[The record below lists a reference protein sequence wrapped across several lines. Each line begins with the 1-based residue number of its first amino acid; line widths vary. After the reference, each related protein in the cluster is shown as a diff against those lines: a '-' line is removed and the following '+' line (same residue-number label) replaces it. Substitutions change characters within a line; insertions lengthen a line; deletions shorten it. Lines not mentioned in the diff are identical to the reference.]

1 MTTCGSCG
9 ARLQTSDRYCP
20 ACDAPNLAGPH
31 APKFRPR
38 ATDLPP
44 VEERPRR
51 LHPGGPACPRCGED
65 DIPRRAA
72 YCPSCGMDLAGARRA
87 AAFAPD
93 HVTGVWTSPGPHNL
107 DPYRPLRRL
116 TGVLVAGLVVVIG
129 LVVAWSV
136 AQLVLYAKLQPRL
149 PALPLDAEAARTW
162 TGRLAVASAVAG
174 LVVLL
179 VTVAWTNRAYRNLP
193 ALAVAGLR
201 FSPEVVPASWLVPGV
216 NLIVPKLVLDELWR
230 GSGPDEVPG
239 STGWRRR
246 PVPFLSHLGWG
257 VLMAGATG
265 AILADLGLA
274 ADPGSDVD
282 GLRLVLLLGAASGI
296 AIALG
301 VVLLGVFVTQIGDRQ
316 LERAVVLGP
325 PEFVVVRAARWGR
338 GSVGADVADID
349 AEVAVAPAADGTV
362 PTPLTPPAMP
372 RPGVVWGRY

>member
-9 ARLQTSDRYCP
+9 ARLQPSDRFCP
-20 ACDAPNLAGPH
+20 ACDAPNVAGPH

-38 ATDLPP
+38 VTDLPP
-44 VEERPRR
+44 AEERPRR
-51 LHPGGPACPRCGED
+51 LHPAGPTCPRCGD
-65 DIPRRAA
+65 DDVPRQAA

-87 AAFAPD
+87 AAFAGD

-107 DPYRPLRRL
+107 DPYRPLRRM
-116 TGVLVAGLVVVIG
+116 TGLLVAGLVVVIG

-136 AQLVLYAKLQPRL
+136 AQLVLYAKLEPRL
-149 PALPLDAEAARTW
+149 PALPLDAQAARTW
-162 TGRLAVASAVAG
+162 TGRLAVAGAAAG

-230 GSGPDEVPG
+230 GSGPDEIPG
-239 STGWRRR
+239 TTAWRRR

-274 ADPGSDVD
+274 ADPGTDVD

-296 AIALG
+296 AVALG

-316 LERAVVLGP
+316 VERATVLGP
-325 PEFVVVRAARWGR
+325 PEFVVVRAARWGAPP
-338 GSVGADVADID
+338 VED
-349 AEVAVAPAADGTV
+349 EVAPAADGTR
-362 PTPLTPPAMP
+362 PTPLAPTTLP